1 MLKERENKTGNSK
14 ENNSKESK
22 KAGIQD
28 KDKVK
33 VKNKVYE
40 KDLYVPVRNYLRQ
53 QGWKLVFTSIILII
67 NHPYHI

>member
-1 MLKERENKTGNSK
+1 MLKERENKPATVK
-14 ENNSKESK
+14 KTIVK
-22 KAGIQD
+22 KVKAGIQD